1 LQRSTKAGKFA
12 SHRCIVNFKLNP
24 APWNI
29 FKKFKE
35 RKDKPVVFLMAHFLW
50 CKKFDQESS
59 RVKDSWCDLETA
71 SGIIVSESWE
81 MNSNGGS
88 SLSRLRAY

>member
-1 LQRSTKAGKFA
+1 LHTAVYSLNFIATKAGKFA
-12 SHRCIVNFKLNP
+12 SHRCIVNFKLNSP
-24 APWNI
+24 PWNI

-59 RVKDSWCDLETA
+59 RVKDSGVILKLLVA
-71 SGIIVSESWE
+71 SSFRKVG
-81 MNSNGGS
+81 
-88 SLSRLRAY
+88 R